1 MRIEVEG
8 VSSIIHS
15 VLKEHKRRHVV
26 EIIIIINN
34 KINDNKI
41 NDDADENNSRRPRT
55 IMGELSVISDHIQP
69 PPDTNE
75 EQSDGSPPNQT
86 HCCTEMLRPGGQSRG
101 GAPCGIGKTVAVGG
115 L

>member
-69 PPDTNE
+69 PGHKRRAK
-75 EQSDGSPPNQT
+75 QRLSPEPNPLL
-86 HCCTEMLRPGGQSRG
+86 H
-101 GAPCGIGKTVAVGG
+101 
-115 L
+115 

>member
-41 NDDADENNSRRPRT
+41 KNDDADENNSRRPRT

-69 PPDTNE
+69 PRT
-75 EQSDGSPPNQT
+75 QT
-86 HCCTEMLRPGGQSRG
+86 KSKATALPRTKPTAALR
-101 GAPCGIGKTVAVGG
+101 C
-115 L
+115 